1 MNEFFLSLKDA
12 FLNSTVTA
20 LTVIF
25 VENAIFT
32 RALGVSTAFS
42 IVKKKGNLLP
52 FGLVLTWITLASSFL
67 SFSFEPFISKLPS
80 AYYFRPLLYV
90 LMIGVVYILTLS
102 LCRALSKRFYPTLR
116 PMIHLSAFN
125 GAVFGSMYLCNLS
138 RYRLLD
144 IVPFSLGI
152 GIGFML
158 AVYLLSLGYDHLNSD
173 KISPSFRGFPI
184 MLIYTGFLSLAFYGL
199 IGHELVF

>member
-1 MNEFFLSLKDA
+1 M
-12 FLNSTVTA
+12 
-20 LTVIF
+20 
-25 VENAIFT
+25 
-32 RALGVSTAFS
+32 
-42 IVKKKGNLLP
+42 
-52 FGLVLTWITLASSFL
+52 VLTWITLASSFL